1 MGWFDSQIQERL
13 KSDREG
19 VESSIADL
27 TEALTGFSGAH
38 DASRATTDAVADV
51 LAYFGARPQ
60 EAPQGTTALADVID
74 AQVRPLGIMYREVSL
89 TPGWSREAA
98 GVILGTRDDG
108 TPVALLP
115 HGARGYA
122 CHDHATGK
130 VVPLGSDDTAGLR
143 RHALL
148 FYRPLPAHEL
158 GVRDIL
164 AFLARSV
171 DRRDW
176 IMVAVAALAV
186 SLIGLVLPALNQVI
200 FGPLVASGNASLV
213 APVAVVLLC
222 VTFAQIVIGVV
233 KSLLISRIQTRVSV
247 ALSAAVMM
255 RVLQLPTGFFK
266 KYSAGALATRIAC
279 VQAISDTLQSVILG
293 AGLTAT
299 FSVVYIFQILTISP
313 ALVGPA
319 LVATLATVGVLVAIA
334 LAQARMM
341 GELLEWRSKRSG
353 WEYALIGGMQ
363 KIRLAGA
370 ESRAYSRWADIY
382 KNEVRLTYRGPVL
395 VRYGAALQVAVSLAG
410 TLWIYWTAVSQGVS
424 VADYM
429 AFTTAYGMVSGAL
442 MSLGAAAAQ
451 GMAIRPYLDMA
462 RPLLEEVPEL
472 SERRHAVGR
481 VTGGIEMDHV
491 TFSYGEGRPPILKD
505 LSFKIRPGQYV
516 GVVGRTGCG
525 KSTLLRLL
533 LGFEEPQ
540 TGAVYYDGRDLSTLD
555 LRGLRRNIGVVL
567 QDGKLFAG
575 DIYSNIVVSAPW
587 LTLDDAWAA
596 AELAGI
602 ADDIRAMPMGMQTII
617 SEGAGG
623 LSGGQR
629 QRLMIAR
636 AIAAKPKILMFD
648 EATSA
653 LDNVCQRIVSESLAS
668 LRCTRI
674 AIAHRLSTIR
684 ECDRILVL
692 DGGRIAEDGTYDE
705 LMAQGGIFSELV
717 ARQQV

>member
-13 KSDREG
+13 KADREG
-19 VESSIADL
+19 VEASVADL
-27 TEALTGFSGAH
+27 AEALTGFSGAH
-38 DASRATTDAVADV
+38 GAARAAADAVADV

-60 EAPQGTTALADVID
+60 EAPQGTSTLTDALD
-74 AQVRPLGIMYREVSL
+74 AQVRPLGIMYREVTL

-98 GVILGTRDDG
+98 GVLLGTRDDG
-108 TPVALLP
+108 TPVALVP
-115 HGARGYA
+115 HGAHGYA
-122 CHDHATGK
+122 WHDHATGRT
-130 VVPLGSDDTAGLR
+130 VSVGSDDLAGLER
-143 RHALL
+143 RALL
-148 FYRPLPAHEL
+148 FYRPLPQRSL

-164 AFLARSV
+164 LFLARSV

-176 IMVAVAALAV
+176 VMVGAAAGLVALV
-186 SLIGLVLPALNQVI
+186 GLVLPMLNQFI
-200 FGPLVASGNASLV
+200 FGPLVESGQASLV
-213 APVAVVLLC
+213 APVAVVLLNI
-222 VTFAQIVIGVV
+222 TFAQLVIGAM
-233 KSLLISRIQTRVSV
+233 KSLVIARIQARVSV
-247 ALSAAVMM
+247 AMLAAVMM
-255 RVLQLPTGFFK
+255 RVLQLPTPFFK
-266 KYSAGALATRIAC
+266 RYAAGALSLRISC
-279 VQAISDTLQSVILG
+279 VQSISDTLQSVILST
-293 AGLTAT
+293 GLTAA
-299 FSVVYIFQILTISP
+299 FSVVYIVQIFTIAPS
-313 ALVGPA
+313 LVVPA
-319 LVATLATVGVLVAIA
+319 LVATLATVGVLVAMA
-334 LAQARMM
+334 VAQARVMS
-341 GELLEWRSKRSG
+341 ELLEWRAKRSG

-370 ESRAYSRWADIY
+370 ESRAYARWVDIY
-382 KNEVRLTYRGPVL
+382 KHEVRLTYRGPAL
-395 VRYGAALQVAVSLAG
+395 VRYGAALQTAVSLAG
-410 TLWIYWTAVSQGVS
+410 TLWIYWTAVSSGVP

-429 AFTTAYGMVSGAL
+429 AFTSAYGMVSGAL
-442 MSLGAAAAQ
+442 LALGSAAVQ
-451 GMAIRPYLDMA
+451 GMAIKPFLEMA

-481 VTGGIEMDHV
+481 VSGGIEMDHV

-505 LSFKIRPGQYV
+505 LSLKIRPGQYV

-555 LRGLRRNIGVVL
+555 LRSLRRNIGVVL

-636 AIAAKPKILMFD
+636 AIVAKPKILMFD

-692 DGGRIAEDGTYDE
+692 DGGRIAEDGTYEE
-705 LMAQGGIFSELV
+705 LMAQNGIFAELV